1 MKNAFSNLLYLLLV
15 ILAICYSAQQVIYVE
30 RFKSIETRLD
40 SLENQKW
47 PKIDS
52 KIPTVHRDAKLIA
65 SKSVKKDTVDFYDEM
80 HIYYENLNKHLDSL
94 LIEQQVSI
102 RLEEIMNKK

>member
-1 MKNAFSNLLYLLLV
+1 MKNSFSNLIYLLLV
-15 ILAICYSAQQVIYVE
+15 ILAISYFNQHVLYIQRFE
-30 RFKSIETRLD
+30 RIEARLD
-40 SLENQKW
+40 SLENPKGI
-47 PKIDS
+47 KIDS

-65 SKSVKKDTVDFYDEM
+65 SKSVKKDTVNFYDEM

-102 RLEEIMNKK
+102 RLKEIMNKK